1 MEGKVRN
8 GKLVLKLII
17 AAVLAIIFVAVVLTI
32 ISGYEIKSIYDD
44 MVKEELK
51 IAAEQLNS
59 EMNNV
64 WDGDWSYVDGV
75 LYKGDQNVME
85 EYEEILDNL
94 ASLTGIDYSVFYGK
108 ERVLTTLKDSGGKK
122 LVGFNASDKV
132 YNEVVGNKT
141 EYYAPKSTPAGV
153 TEKMYVYYLPLKNS
167 DGSVAG
173 IAFAGRE
180 ENTVDARITR
190 IITSLSIIS
199 IALALATSAV
209 GYFVANK
216 VSIKMKAIADEL
228 GLLATGELNLNIDE
242 SSIERTDEIGLLA
255 DGAKTLSDKLKDV
268 ISQTMEMSDELKK
281 SGSELAESANQAS
294 AASNQVSQAVDDIS
308 KGAVNQA
315 ESVETASGNT
325 QDIGR
330 DIEEVADN
338 VKQLNTYSVEMKSA
352 CEAAMG
358 ALDKLIE
365 QSTEVQNSVRDIG
378 STIDSTNESARE
390 ISKFSEAITEIASQ
404 TNLLSLNASIEA
416 ARAGDAGKGFA
427 VVATEIGQL
436 AVQSSNSAEE
446 IKKIVEKLVADSEA
460 SVEVMQRLNTS
471 FDQQSQQLDDT
482 KSNMQN
488 MAENVGNVAE
498 STDSIEHHIDKLNKA
513 KDKLVGIVA
522 DLSAISQEN
531 AASTEETNAS
541 MQELNATFAIITES
555 ADKLQELAT
564 NMSDVISYFKP

>member
-17 AAVLAIIFVAVVLTI
+17 AAVLAIIFVAVVLTF
-32 ISGYEIKSIYDD
+32 ISGFEIKSIYDD
-44 MVKEELK
+44 MLEEELK
-51 IAAEQLNS
+51 IASEQLNS
-59 EMNNV
+59 EVSSV

-75 LYKGDQNVME
+75 LYKGEENIME
-85 EYEEILDNL
+85 EYEGLMDNME
-94 ASLTGIDYSVFYGK
+94 SSTGIAYSIFYGK
-108 ERVLTTLKDSGGKK
+108 ERVLTTLKDSSGKK
-122 LVGFNASDKV
+122 LVGYNVSDKV
-132 YNEVVGNKT
+132 YNEVVTNKS
-141 EYYAPKSTPAGV
+141 EYYAPQSLPAGV
-153 TEKMYVYYLPLKNS
+153 SEKMYVFYTPLKNT
-167 DGSVAG
+167 DGTVVG
-173 IAFAGRE
+173 LAFAGRE
-180 ENTVDARITR
+180 KASVDARITR

-199 IALALATSAV
+199 IVLAMATSAV

-216 VSIKMKAIADEL
+216 VSIKMRAIADEL
-228 GLLATGELNLNIDE
+228 GLLATGELKLNIDE

-255 DGAKTLSDKLKDV
+255 DGARTLSNKLKDV

-460 SVEVMQRLNTS
+460 SVEVMQRLNTN